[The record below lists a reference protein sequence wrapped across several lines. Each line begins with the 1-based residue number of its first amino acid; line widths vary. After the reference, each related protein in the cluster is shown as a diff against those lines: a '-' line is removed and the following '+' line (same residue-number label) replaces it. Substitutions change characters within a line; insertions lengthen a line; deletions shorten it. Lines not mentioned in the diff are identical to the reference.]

1 MRLNLVNSKEDRQK
15 VFTMEQEGRI
25 NLVNLLKKYGEV
37 VDFMTEPMLA
47 QFFRANQ
54 KGVEQVTNRHGKEFE
69 KYGYRVYKRSEL
81 LNLQVV
87 GLENIPNRGLR
98 LYPIKAVILM
108 GMMLTESEVAEQLRS
123 DIMDILFGDVQEPED
138 ELMILSKG
146 LLIAD
151 KKIKEQA
158 AIIEYQD
165 EQLNAIPNLIPLG
178 TVKRERGRNL
188 EESLIRLGYVVY
200 KDARIVK
207 YDHKYLV
214 CGNKQIHVIKDNL
227 HELLYRLSHNIDTN
241 GDVVPKS
248 KLFTKKITK

>member
-15 VFTMEQEGRI
+15 VFTMEQKGRI
-25 NLVNLLKKYGEV
+25 NLVNLLKNYGEV
-37 VDFMTEPMLA
+37 ADFSTEEMVA
-47 QFFRANQ
+47 QFFN
-54 KGVEQVTNRHGKEFE
+54 KPNKTIETVTNRHGKELE
-69 KYGYRVYKRSEL
+69 QYGYRAYKKSEI
-81 LNLQVV
+81 LNLQVE

-98 LYPIKAVILM
+98 LYPIKAVILI
-108 GMMLTESEVAEQLRS
+108 GMMLTDSPVAEQLRS

-138 ELMILSKG
+138 ELMILSKAI
-146 LLIAD
+146 LIAD
-151 KKIKEQA
+151 NKIKEQA
-158 AIIEYQD
+158 TIIEHQD

-200 KDARIVK
+200 KDANIIK

-227 HELLYRLSHNIDTN
+227 HELLYRLSHNINTN

-248 KLFTKKITK
+248 KLFTKKNN